1 MNERNEIVFDFI
13 HSLNAQVMHIVHTI
27 TPTTNRFNG
36 IHIRSRTRHKHTAIE
51 KAGSHRICTYRNRTS
66 IGDR

>member
-51 KAGSHRICTYRNRTS
+51 KNR
-66 IGDR
+66 